1 MDGWKIFDSH
11 PELVSPLVLLSGV
24 LFVHLKKYI
33 IIIIIIIIITIITI
47 ISTWYMVVS

>member
-1 MDGWKIFDSH
+1 M
-11 PELVSPLVLLSGV
+11 SPLVLLSGV

-33 IIIIIIIIITIITI
+33 IIIIIITITIVIIITI